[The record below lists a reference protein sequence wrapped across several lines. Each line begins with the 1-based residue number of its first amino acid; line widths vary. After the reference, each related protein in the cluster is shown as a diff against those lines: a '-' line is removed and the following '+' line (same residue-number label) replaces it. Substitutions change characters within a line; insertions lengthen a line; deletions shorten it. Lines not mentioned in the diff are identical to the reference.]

1 MKRSLTLLAL
11 AASFAPIAL
20 AGPPEQQHAEELA
33 FPGQAIAIGW
43 AAESC
48 KGNEL
53 SKSEREACNAL
64 GLSGKA
70 EDPIDSGEW
79 LPVFLKC
86 PDSKDDGVLI
96 SIDENLKGDGVRWIV
111 DYRSGRIA
119 SIRLVT
125 ANTNSNFPNGV
136 TINLDTETNSSV
148 LKFMADVVK
157 DVSPLNNKICDANSS
172 SAKTR
177 YDQIARANRIKL
189 HKAAPNNF
197 REGVLGRDLE
207 ACVDGPSLARSWGG
221 FFGRAFA
228 CVHVSGL
235 LMQPRLLAKMASA
248 GGRSKQSSDLDRPL
262 LRAVYLPLRIERSR
276 PSSFLLQAR
285 QRRARMSFRT
295 RRSRQA
301 AAIALPPACA

>member
-20 AGPPEQQHAEELA
+20 AGPPEQQHAEDSA

-157 DVSPLNNKICDANSS
+157 DVSPLNNKICDADSS

-207 ACVDGPSLARSWGG
+207 AI
-221 FFGRAFA
+221 
-228 CVHVSGL
+228 
-235 LMQPRLLAKMASA
+235 Q
-248 GGRSKQSSDLDRPL
+248 
-262 LRAVYLPLRIERSR
+262 
-276 PSSFLLQAR
+276 
-285 QRRARMSFRT
+285 
-295 RRSRQA
+295 
-301 AAIALPPACA
+301 